1 MSVFTLDCFLS
12 LHMIGLKEAKIT
24 ASKIC
29 RPKRSKGF
37 KLFNDLLNNEL
48 WLFFNYFEQVL

>member
-1 MSVFTLDCFLS
+1 MSVFTLDYFLS

-48 WLFFNYFEQVL
+48 